1 MTTKQATAT
10 ARTMDGRKAAAAAL
24 SDKELDA
31 VSGGG
36 MLFSAVSNVIKAV
49 GQSLST
55 AARG

>member
-1 MTTKQATAT
+1 MTAKQTTAT
-10 ARTMDGRKAAAAAL
+10 AKAVDKRKVPAAAL

-31 VSGGG
+31 ASGGG
-36 MLFSAVSNVIKAV
+36 MLSSAVSNVIKAV